1 MWYKINLFK
10 WKLKL
15 AWYIVRNWAPY
26 NNFELLKNIIKI
38 TLQYREQDKD
48 IVNNIDSHHMRK
60 VLRLM
65 NMYSNDYYIIAHY
78 KKYPIPDSLDDML
91 VWIRDS
97 HKNRRKGENDSFQL
111 TIKKNE
117 KLKSLIWKILKDNF
131 EYWGL

>member
-1 MWYKINLFK
+1 VWYKINLFK
-10 WKLKL
+10 WRLKL

-38 TLQYREQDKD
+38 TLQYQEQDKD
-48 IVNNIDSHHMRK
+48 IVNKLDSHHMRK

-65 NMYSNDYYIIAHY
+65 NLYSNDYYIMAHY

-97 HKNRRKGENDSFQL
+97 HKNKREGENDSFQL

-131 EYWGL
+131 EYWGS